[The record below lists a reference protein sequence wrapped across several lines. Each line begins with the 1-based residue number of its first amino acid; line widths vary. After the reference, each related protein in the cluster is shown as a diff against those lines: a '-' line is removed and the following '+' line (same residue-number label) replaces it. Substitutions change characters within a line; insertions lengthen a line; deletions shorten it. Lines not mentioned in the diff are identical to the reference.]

1 MKSKEEKFCNG
12 LGWSFDRTTIPLI
25 LDNKTEIEEYVLPR
39 LSEKEMV
46 LYNSI
51 GDELLRLGFL
61 KSIALDLSLHCSM
74 LKKQYKEGNMEFV
87 GQEEKEDGSFV
98 ATYKLIRVEEDEK

>member
-1 MKSKEEKFCNG
+1 MEKRSEKEKFCNG
-12 LGWSFDRTTIPLI
+12 LGWDFDRTTIPLI
-25 LDNKTEIEEYVLPR
+25 LNRKEEIENYVLPR

-51 GDELLRLGFL
+51 GDGLLRLGFL

-74 LKKQYKEGNMEFV
+74 LKKQYEEGNMEMV
-87 GQEEKEDGSFV
+87 EQEEKEDGTLV
-98 ATYKLIRVEEDEK
+98 ITYKLKDNK

>member
-1 MKSKEEKFCNG
+1 MESKEENFCNG
-12 LGWSFDRTTIPLI
+12 LGWGFDRTTIHLI

-39 LSEKEMV
+39 LSEKVMV

-51 GDELLRLGFL
+51 GDELLRLDFL

-74 LKKQYKEGNMEFV
+74 LKKQYEEGNMEMV
-87 GQEEKEDGSFV
+87 EQEEKEDGTLV
-98 ATYKLIRVEEDEK
+98 LTYKLKDNK